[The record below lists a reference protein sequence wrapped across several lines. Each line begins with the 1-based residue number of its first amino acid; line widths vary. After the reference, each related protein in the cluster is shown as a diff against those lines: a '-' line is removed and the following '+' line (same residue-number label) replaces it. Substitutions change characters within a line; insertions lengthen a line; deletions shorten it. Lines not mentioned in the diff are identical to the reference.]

1 MPRTPEVCPALF
13 CPLSHFS
20 NIASCLLRILPLALR
35 YLQSAFGNL
44 PPDSCRLPTAFRR
57 PRYTFGLLLLLITCH
72 CSLVAALAQGTT
84 ATLSGSV
91 SDQNGAVIPD
101 VSIAVI
107 NIAQGFQRS
116 ATTNGE
122 GDFVVPLL
130 PPGKYTVKAEHEGF
144 TPTEVRDVVLNVNDQ
159 VTIKI
164 HLNIGTISQTVQ
176 VVDSARI
183 DDSAAVGTVVDR
195 QLVGNLPLNGRSF
208 QSLLTLSPGVVLTK
222 TTGVSQ
228 GQFSVNGQR
237 ASANYFTVDG
247 VSANTAAP
255 SASGG
260 SLGQTFSGSL
270 PGLTAFGGTNNLV
283 SVDALQEFK
292 ILTSTYAP
300 EFGRTPGAQVTI
312 VTRSGTNDFHGTL
325 FDYFRNDVLDAND
338 WFANAGR
345 LRKPPLRQNDFG
357 GVVGGPL
364 YLPRFGEGGRSL
376 YNGRNRSFFFFSYEG
391 LRLSQPQVVSNV
403 EVPSA
408 SLRQG
413 AAAAIQ
419 PFLNAFP
426 IPNGA
431 TLATELAQFSTSYSN
446 PSTLNATSI
455 RIDHSFNGKLNL
467 FGRYNDAPSNTIQRS
482 VSATSSGN
490 LAELVLAA
498 SDIETLTLGT
508 TWAIAARVSNEF
520 RANWSKARSA
530 NFFSLDSFGG
540 AVPPQESLLFPPFTT
555 REKGRLAFSLSFGG
569 APRFDVGKNAE
580 SFNRQLNLVD
590 STIILVGP
598 HTVKVGIDYRRL
610 SGTFGPQEYALTAQF
625 TNASAVRLARPNSTY
640 SVTATQGSEPIFNNL
655 SAFGQDMW
663 RVLPR
668 LNITYGLRWEVNP
681 PPSEANGNDL
691 LAVIGINNLATASL
705 GARGTPIYKTT
716 YNNFAPRFGAAY
728 QILQRQGGELV
739 LRGGFGVF
747 YDLGNGQAATAFS
760 LFPYSSTKT
769 LPANTAFPLDSSL
782 AAPAPLNTNLTP
794 PFGNL
799 VAFGQGFKLPRT
811 YQWNFSLEQSLGS
824 QQTISASYVGAA
836 GRRLVRNNLVNV
848 LPLNA
853 NFRFI
858 NIITNGASSDYH
870 ALQLQFQRRLSQGL
884 QALANYS
891 WSHSI
896 DDASDENSSG
906 LLGSRGASDF
916 DVRHAFSAAISYKVP
931 ILACGSLGK
940 TILRDWSVDTV
951 ITARSAT
958 PVNLVARTIFLS
970 ADGVSTNVRPD
981 LILGVPLYRNE
992 PLAPGGRRF
1001 NPAAFVAPPANPF
1014 RQGTL
1019 GRNVLRGFSI
1029 YQIDFST
1036 RRQFNLTERWNLQ
1049 FRADLFNIFNH
1060 PNFGDPIGSLTSG
1073 SFGRSTNMFGRSL
1086 GGGGVNGG
1094 FNPLYQVGGPRSIQ
1108 FSLKL
1113 QF

>member
-1 MPRTPEVCPALF
+1 MSSLF
-13 CPLSHFS
+13 TVVQ
-20 NIASCLLRILPLALR
+20 A
-35 YLQSAFGNL
+35 QS
-44 PPDSCRLPTAFRR
+44 
-57 PRYTFGLLLLLITCH
+57 
-72 CSLVAALAQGTT
+72 TT
-84 ATLSGSV
+84 ATLSGTV
-91 SDQNGAVIPD
+91 TDQNDAVIPG
-101 VSIAVI
+101 VNIAVI
-107 NIAQGFQRS
+107 SIVQGFQRF
-116 ATTNGE
+116 TITNSE
-122 GDFVVPLL
+122 GTFVVPLL
-130 PPGKYTVKAEHEGF
+130 PPGNYTVKAEHEGF
-144 TPTEVRDVVLNVNDQ
+144 TPAEVPNVILKVNDQ
-159 VTIKI
+159 VRLLIRLKVGGI
-164 HLNIGTISQTVQ
+164 SSQTVDI
-176 VVDSARI
+176 VDTPPLI
-183 DDSAAVGTVVDR
+183 DESPAVGTVVDR
-195 QLVGNLPLNGRSF
+195 PFVENLPLNGRSF
-208 QSLLTLSPGVVLTK
+208 QSLLTLSPGIVLTK
-222 TTGVSQ
+222 TTGISQ

-237 ASANYFTVDG
+237 ASANYFSVDG

-260 SLGQTFSGSL
+260 SLGQAYSGSL

-364 YLPRFGEGGRSL
+364 YLPRFGEGSHSF
-376 YNGRNRSFFFFSYEG
+376 YTGRNRSFFFFSYEG
-391 LRLSQPQVVSNV
+391 LRLRQPQVVSNV
-403 EVPSA
+403 EVPSL

-455 RIDHSFNGKLNL
+455 RIDHTFNGKLTL
-467 FGRYNDAPSNTIQRS
+467 FGRYNNAPSNTIQRS

-490 LAELVLAA
+490 LAELILAA
-498 SDIETLTLGT
+498 SDIKTLTLGT
-508 TWAIAARVSNEF
+508 TWAISARVSNEF

-530 NFFSLDSFGG
+530 NSFSLDTFGG
-540 AVPPQESLLFPPFTT
+540 AIPPQEFLLFPSFTN
-555 REKGRLAFSLSFGG
+555 REHGRLAFSLFFGG
-569 APRFDVGKNAE
+569 APRFDVGKNVE
-580 SFNRQLNLVD
+580 NFNRQLNFVN
-590 STIILVGP
+590 STIIVLVP

-625 TNASAVRLARPNSTY
+625 TNSTAVRLARPNSTY
-640 SVTATQGSEPIFNNL
+640 AITATQGSKPIFNNF
-655 SAFGQDMW
+655 SAFAQDTW
-663 RVLPR
+663 RVTPR

-691 LAVIGINNLATASL
+691 LTVIGIDNLATASL
-705 GARGTPIYKTT
+705 ASRGTPIYKTT
-716 YNNFAPRFGAAY
+716 YNNFAPRFGATY
-728 QILQRQGGELV
+728 QILQRPARELV

-760 LFPYSSTKT
+760 SFPYSSTRS
-769 LPANTAFPLDSSL
+769 LPANTQFPLAPSL
-782 AAPAPLNTNLTP
+782 AAPAPFNTSLIP

-799 VAFGQGFKLPRT
+799 IAFGPGFKLPRT
-811 YQWNFSLEQSLGS
+811 YQWNLSLEQSLGS

-836 GRRLVRNNLVNV
+836 GRRLVRNNLVNA
-848 LPLNA
+848 LPLNS

-858 NIITNGASSDYH
+858 NIISNGASSDYH
-870 ALQLQFQRRLSQGL
+870 ALQLQFQRRLARGL

-906 LLGSRGASDF
+906 LQGSRGASDF
-916 DVRHAFSAAISYKVP
+916 DVRHAFSAAVSYNISAP
-931 ILACGSLGK
+931 AWGSLARRL
-940 TILRDWSVDTV
+940 LRDWSIDTF
-951 ITARSAT
+951 ITTRSAT
-958 PVNLVARTIFLS
+958 PVNLVARTVFLS
-970 ADGVSTNVRPD
+970 TDGVSTNVRPD
-981 LILGVPLYRNE
+981 LILGVPLYLKD
-992 PLAPGGRRF
+992 PLTPGGRRF
-1001 NPAAFVAPPANPF
+1001 NPAAFVAPPATPF

-1036 RRQFNLTERWNLQ
+1036 RRQFTLTERWNIQ
-1049 FRADLFNIFNH
+1049 FRADFFNIFNH
-1060 PNFGDPIGSLTSG
+1060 PNFGDPIGTLTSG
-1073 SFGRSTNMFGRSL
+1073 SFGRSTTMFGRSL
-1086 GGGGVNGG
+1086 GSGGVNGG

-1108 FSLKL
+1108 LSLKL